1 MLSRLFISVIRQ
13 VYKSHFDHCN
23 ETGGIIYIFEL
34 MEEAQTE
41 INLFNEAGFEMLFK
55 THYKE
60 LHAYAFS
67 LVRDWDTAEEIV
79 QALFLK
85 VWEKNEWLHIRTS
98 VRSYL
103 YKSVYYD
110 SLNFMRQQKVHLRYQ
125 NLTAHTLKNETDDA
139 AGKLK
144 LSEVESQLQKALNK
158 LPEKCRAIFHL
169 SRFEE
174 MKYREIASQLG
185 ISIKTVETQMVKA
198 LRILRVEMQEFLPL
212 IILLLINLFRS

>member
-1 MLSRLFISVIRQ
+1 M
-13 VYKSHFDHCN
+13 D
-23 ETGGIIYIFEL
+23 EG
-34 MEEAQTE
+34 QTE
-41 INLFNEAGFEMLFK
+41 INLLNEAGFEVLFK

-67 LVRDWDTAEEIV
+67 LLRDWDMAEEIV

-85 VWEKNEWLHIRTS
+85 LWEKNEWLQIKTS
-98 VRSYL
+98 AKSYL
-103 YKSVYYD
+103 YRSVYHD
-110 SLNFMRQQKVHLRYQ
+110 SLNFMRREKVHLRYQ
-125 NLTAHTLKNETDDA
+125 SLTAHALKNESDDA

-144 LSEVESQLQKALNK
+144 LSEVESHLQKALNK

-174 MKYREIASQLG
+174 MKYREIAIQLD

-198 LRILRVEMQEFLPL
+198 LRILREEMQEFLPL
-212 IILLLINLFRS
+212 ITLLLINLFRS

>member
-1 MLSRLFISVIRQ
+1 
-13 VYKSHFDHCN
+13 
-23 ETGGIIYIFEL
+23 
-34 MEEAQTE
+34 MEEARTE
-41 INLFNEAGFEMLFK
+41 INLFNEAGFEVLFK
-55 THYKE
+55 AHYKE
-60 LHAYAFS
+60 LHTYAFS
-67 LVRDWDTAEEIV
+67 LIRDWDMAEEIV

-103 YKSVYYD
+103 YRAVYHD
-110 SLNFMRQQKVHLRYQ
+110 SLNFMRQEKVHLRYQ
-125 NLTAHTLKNETDDA
+125 NLTAHALKNETDDA

-144 LSEVESQLQKALNK
+144 LGEVERHLQKALNK

-174 MKYREIASQLG
+174 MKYKEIASQLN

-198 LRILRVEMQEFLPL
+198 LRILRHEMQEFLPL
-212 IILLLINLFRS
+212 ITLLLVNLFR

>member
-144 LSEVESQLQKALNK
+144 LSEVENQLQKALNK